1 MTFKN
6 IKLKNFCYLFLIF
19 KEVIGKVTQ
28 FNPAT
33 KAYDLVNFVC
43 SHTKIV
49 EIIYNLLKIIHLCFY
64 LSFF

>member
-28 FNPAT
+28 FKPAT
-33 KAYDLVNFVC
+33 KA
-43 SHTKIV
+43 
-49 EIIYNLLKIIHLCFY
+49 
-64 LSFF
+64 